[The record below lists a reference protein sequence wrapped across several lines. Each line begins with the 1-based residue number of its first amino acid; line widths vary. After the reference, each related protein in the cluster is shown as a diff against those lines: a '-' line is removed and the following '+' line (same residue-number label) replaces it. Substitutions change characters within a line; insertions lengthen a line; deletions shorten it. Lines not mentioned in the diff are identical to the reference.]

1 MEAHRAPPR
10 RPAGPG
16 DRRSRPQQVIPH
28 RQTTAPAGFPAGA
41 VCMSLHLKGESPMD
55 VTGKHYTWFQNKECE
70 YFPCHKGVREE
81 EFNCLFCYCPLYR
94 MPDCRGGFVMRGGI
108 KDCSYCLLPHNGLE
122 SYPYILAKLREE
134 NSKQ

>member
-1 MEAHRAPPR
+1 MSSKTGGYEPPKTENFKFFC
-10 RPAGPG
+10 
-16 DRRSRPQQVIPH
+16 H
-28 RQTTAPAGFPAGA
+28 RQ
-41 VCMSLHLKGESPMD
+41 
-55 VTGKHYTWFQNKECE
+55 CE
-70 YFPCHKGVREE
+70 YFPCHQLKGGMAEE
-81 EFNCLFCYCPLYR
+81 DFNCLFCYCPLYR